1 VPPKRR
7 GDLDYDDRLSEDDP
21 LPVNGREGGMPK
33 TPDEA
38 DVRWVRGTKGWLSLR
53 DPFTGE
59 RHEIP
64 TANAPEAEHLPKRWH
79 GWAMTTAER
88 WMVRRAMEKLPPR
101 RPAEPAPAPEPA
113 PRPPPHLDDE
123 GPL

>member
-1 VPPKRR
+1 MPPKRR

-21 LPVNGREGGMPK
+21 LPVNGREGGMRQS
-33 TPDEA
+33 PDEA
-38 DVRWVRGTKGWLSLR
+38 DVRWVRGAKGWLSLR

-59 RHEIP
+59 RWEIP
-64 TANAPEAEHLPKRWH
+64 TQNAPEASAIPKRWH
-79 GWAMTTAER
+79 GWSMTTAER

-101 RPAEPAPAPEPA
+101 RAPETPK
-113 PRPPPHLDDE
+113 PPPHLDDE

>member
-1 VPPKRR
+1 MPPPARR
-7 GDLDYDDRLSEDDP
+7 SDLSYDDRTDVDGPEGLVDGK
-21 LPVNGREGGMPK
+21 LPWPK
-33 TPDEA
+33 APDEA
-38 DVRWVRGTKGWLSLR
+38 DVRWVPYQKGLLSLR

-64 TANAPEAEHLPKRWH
+64 TEYHPGASKLPKTFQ
-79 GWAMTTAER
+79 GLPVIPAPR

-101 RPAEPAPAPEPA
+101 KPEPRRTRLPA
-113 PRPPPHLDDE
+113 HLDDE